1 MKLFTEC
8 PTPKEETNNLM
19 EFKLFRSSS
28 TRINH
33 LNLFLLLTLDLQQK
47 NLLWS
52 SPQVYSKILTM
63 KKMLEDNLL
72 NKLAI
77 MSKNS
82 LNYLFLLSIVTP
94 GKVMKLVCFTLRSSM
109 VMIQNVKKSKAWTLK
124 RT

>member
-63 KKMLEDNLL
+63 KKMLEDKLL